1 MFIGISILIILVAA
15 YARYIQYHKEKLS
28 EMASQPEAS
37 QPEAS
42 QEEMKEL
49 EESLV
54 SLQET
59 IHQTLAECKNRNI
72 EADTEQTHQVN

>member
-28 EMASQPEAS
+28 EMAS

>member
-28 EMASQPEAS
+28 EMASQEAS

-42 QEEMKEL
+42 QEEMQEL